1 MSKRSLLALVPSPFE
16 IFANDEGYN
25 LAPAVSLIPI
35 RIYADRETQV
45 GFDAFNA
52 GARSVARMLT
62 ESTLET
68 QAFREKLLELA
79 K

>member
-1 MSKRSLLALVPSPFE
+1 MTRATISPPPCLSSLF
-16 IFANDEGYN
+16 
-25 LAPAVSLIPI
+25 
-35 RIYADRETQV
+35 ADRETQV
-45 GFDAFNA
+45 VFDAFNA

>member
-1 MSKRSLLALVPSPFE
+1 MTRAKISPPPC
-16 IFANDEGYN
+16 
-25 LAPAVSLIPI
+25 LSSLIS
-35 RIYADRETQV
+35 IYADRETQLV
-45 GFDAFNA
+45 FDAFNA